1 MSRSQD
7 EQSLQEKQDLVDQ
20 ISKKKNGAIDK
31 DWSEI
36 CSEFDLNL
44 NTETQRKAGVG
55 IKLASDANM
64 IRDALSSTIN
74 DLSGGYVERQKLRD
88 QTGKVNEI
96 YRSEARSELLREAI
110 AQAIKDLPK
119 IELQYAPR
127 VYKWDTERQLVLGLG
142 DIHYGADIHVEGL
155 NGETLN
161 EFNHEVFE
169 ERMEKLLDEVVD
181 VIKKENINH
190 VHVFL
195 VGDLL
200 DGMLRQTQLMR
211 LEYGQVESTMRL
223 SEYLAHWFA
232 ELAGHC
238 GVVEVYAA
246 SGNHSEIRPL
256 KSKKRE
262 FADENMERIVLW
274 YLAERL
280 RGSKRVFVQDEFK
293 KYVKVDVCGF
303 SFLLLHGDS
312 EKDIQDLA
320 TETIRQYK
328 QPIDFFVCGHKHRE
342 SEYPS
347 GMAPSG
353 DSVIVRVPSL
363 CGTDSYAHS
372 KGYSGRA
379 GATVL
384 IMEKGYGRRC
394 VYPVRLQ

>member
-55 IKLASDANM
+55 IKLVSDANM

-96 YRSEARSELLREAI
+96 YRSEARSELLRETI

-169 ERMEKLLDEVVD
+169 ERMEKLFDETYLPSSSTQPM
-181 VIKKENINH
+181 KYSSLIN
-190 VHVFL
+190 L
-195 VGDLL
+195 I
-200 DGMLRQTQLMR
+200 
-211 LEYGQVESTMRL
+211 L
-223 SEYLAHWFA
+223 SPFISYLPF
-232 ELAGHC
+232 
-238 GVVEVYAA
+238 
-246 SGNHSEIRPL
+246 I
-256 KSKKRE
+256 
-262 FADENMERIVLW
+262 I
-274 YLAERL
+274 
-280 RGSKRVFVQDEFK
+280 
-293 KYVKVDVCGF
+293 
-303 SFLLLHGDS
+303 
-312 EKDIQDLA
+312 
-320 TETIRQYK
+320 
-328 QPIDFFVCGHKHRE
+328 
-342 SEYPS
+342 
-347 GMAPSG
+347 
-353 DSVIVRVPSL
+353 
-363 CGTDSYAHS
+363 S
-372 KGYSGRA
+372 KGSPSFHIEQV
-379 GATVL
+379 TVSPS
-384 IMEKGYGRRC
+384 KTQ
-394 VYPVRLQ
+394 V